1 MMAMDRAL
9 LIKQAIE
16 LMGLLGV
23 VGITC
28 GSGVLIMWMRMRARR
43 QTVPDF
49 SRRLDEIVAR
59 IERLDGAVEAVA
71 VEVERIS
78 EGQRFTTRL
87 LAERPG
93 VQAIAERPRQIG
105 STTPH

>member
-1 MMAMDRAL
+1 MDRAL
-9 LIKQAIE
+9 LFKQAIE

-28 GSGVLIMWMRMRARR
+28 GSGVLIMWLRTRSLR
-43 QTVPDF
+43 QTAPN
-49 SRRLDEIVAR
+49 SSQRLDEIMAR
-59 IERLDGAVEAVA
+59 MERLDAAVEAVA
-71 VEVERIS
+71 VEIERIS

-87 LAERPG
+87 LAERPAA
-93 VQAIAERPRQIG
+93 QPIAERPRQIG

>member
-1 MMAMDRAL
+1 MMPMDRAL
-9 LIKQAIE
+9 LIKQVIE

-28 GSGVLIMWMRMRARR
+28 GSGVLIMWLRTRARR
-43 QTVPDF
+43 AAAPDL
-49 SRRLDEIVAR
+49 SRQLDEIVAR

-87 LAERPG
+87 LAERPA
-93 VQAIAERPRQIG
+93 VPAIAERARQIG